1 MWERKSVSAT
11 VLHGHSPVKFGLKK
25 SVVLLKLLISFL
37 FSETERTEF
46 AHHFRDKVNLEKIPT
61 AFPFSKE
68 EAFGKDGGLPRLCV
82 PLTPHSCRKLMSPF
96 LHVQTGKVSDD
107 RAYRV
112 RGDRGSR
119 SCVRRQQW
127 DTGDT
132 QKRTDLGDAERDG
145 DRMSQGT
152 AVRSKTRHPLH
163 PSTSRRE
170 STTG

>member
-1 MWERKSVSAT
+1 MVLAKCDLELRVKHKCGMFEQTLFKKRVTGPGAKIQKNDHDVSV
-11 VLHGHSPVKFGLKK
+11 P
-25 SVVLLKLLISFL
+25 
-37 FSETERTEF
+37 
-46 AHHFRDKVNLEKIPT
+46 
-61 AFPFSKE
+61 
-68 EAFGKDGGLPRLCV
+68 
-82 PLTPHSCRKLMSPF
+82 
-96 LHVQTGKVSDD
+96 DD
-107 RAYRV
+107 RV